1 MEKGKVEEDY
11 VIKNRWGN
19 KMSYLKGSEWR
30 KWDLHVHT
38 PFSYLNTQFGND
50 FDEYV
55 RQLFKKAIEKNIAA
69 IGITDYFTIEGY
81 KKLKQDYLEN
91 EEKLK
96 ELFTEDEIEKIKQIL
111 ILPNIEFRLNKLVGS
126 KRINYHVIFS
136 NELPIEDIEDN
147 FLREIKFIYE
157 GAPQTEDEKRP
168 LTKHNLEMLGQ
179 KLREEHEQFQS
190 KSDVEIGMTNAVV
203 DDTDI
208 ARILA
213 NKKSIFDG
221 KYLLLVPSDGDLS
234 RVSWDS
240 QDHNVRKVIIQKAD
254 GLFASNPNTIKWGLG
269 KDYST
274 PEEFIKEFKSLK
286 PCIWGSDA
294 HDFDKLF
301 EPDERR
307 YTWIKA
313 DPTFEGLRQITYEPE
328 ERVRIQEQN
337 PEFEVDKP
345 YFSSIVISG
354 DISVF
359 EGERVTLKKQ
369 IIPLNKNLVTII
381 GGRGTGK
388 SLLVNYLAHMIGYKF
403 KEKNFNFVDDVNF
416 KVEYA
421 KNNNETPEVV
431 TFSPEK
437 QAELDAIFI
446 EQNKLK
452 KLTDEKQVADEIKKL
467 LSLEKLQFN
476 NKLDEEITVLL
487 REIEEIK
494 GWFKK
499 ENEQGEKINDREF
512 NENKLEKYE
521 KLLSTITTEKNKEK
535 LQKYTENIKQIRH
548 YEDIIEEL
556 NALRLKLEG
565 VKTELN
571 FSVENINKLLPN
583 DLQIKLTPV
592 AFATQLNEIDNIKDF
607 IENYRKIKEQEN
619 KKIKSDFEQ
628 EGFRGDLTTLLQNA
642 EKYQREIEEINKRL
656 KLIGRKEKL
665 LKEKLDLRKEL
676 GKKLREEYERQ
687 KQIIEEAWHSIFSRI
702 ENPEHKNVVEKI
714 LSNRGIEITGQI
726 KFDLHKFNEKLK
738 TYLDLRTFRGDNPSE
753 DLGISD
759 IDSYWRFIEEDLGKY
774 IEGEKS
780 SHIKRD
786 KNLGELFFNLKERR
800 EYLHTIPEITY
811 NGKTLDKLSAG
822 QKGTL
827 YLLLQLATKTFS
839 TPLIIDQ
846 PEDDLDNEF
855 ITKELVNL
863 FKELKKYR
871 QMIIVTHNANL
882 VVTAD
887 AEQVIVANNEDE
899 NISYIMGSL
908 ENPVIIEK
916 VCQILEGGKEAFEKR
931 KNKYNF

>member
-1 MEKGKVEEDY
+1 
-11 VIKNRWGN
+11 
-19 KMSYLKGSEWR
+19 MSYLKGSEWR

-421 KNNNETPEVV
+421 KNNNETPEVI

>member
-1 MEKGKVEEDY
+1 
-11 VIKNRWGN
+11 
-19 KMSYLKGSEWR
+19 
-30 KWDLHVHT
+30 
-38 PFSYLNTQFGND
+38 
-50 FDEYV
+50 
-55 RQLFKKAIEKNIAA
+55 
-69 IGITDYFTIEGY
+69 
-81 KKLKQDYLEN
+81 
-91 EEKLK
+91 
-96 ELFTEDEIEKIKQIL
+96 
-111 ILPNIEFRLNKLVGS
+111 
-126 KRINYHVIFS
+126 
-136 NELPIEDIEDN
+136 
-147 FLREIKFIYE
+147 
-157 GAPQTEDEKRP
+157 
-168 LTKHNLEMLGQ
+168 MLGQ

>member
-1 MEKGKVEEDY
+1 VEKGKVEEDY

-592 AFATQLNEIDNIKDF
+592 AFATQLNEIDNIKDL
-607 IENYRKIKEQEN
+607 IENYRKSKEQEN

-676 GKKLREEYERQ
+676 GKKV
-687 KQIIEEAWHSIFSRI
+687 SIQVF
-702 ENPEHKNVVEKI
+702 KV
-714 LSNRGIEITGQI
+714 
-726 KFDLHKFNEKLK
+726 F
-738 TYLDLRTFRGDNPSE
+738 
-753 DLGISD
+753 
-759 IDSYWRFIEEDLGKY
+759 
-774 IEGEKS
+774 
-780 SHIKRD
+780 
-786 KNLGELFFNLKERR
+786 LF
-800 EYLHTIPEITY
+800 
-811 NGKTLDKLSAG
+811 
-822 QKGTL
+822 
-827 YLLLQLATKTFS
+827 
-839 TPLIIDQ
+839 
-846 PEDDLDNEF
+846 
-855 ITKELVNL
+855 
-863 FKELKKYR
+863 
-871 QMIIVTHNANL
+871 
-882 VVTAD
+882 
-887 AEQVIVANNEDE
+887 
-899 NISYIMGSL
+899 
-908 ENPVIIEK
+908 
-916 VCQILEGGKEAFEKR
+916 
-931 KNKYNF
+931 

>member
-1 MEKGKVEEDY
+1 
-11 VIKNRWGN
+11 
-19 KMSYLKGSEWR
+19 
-30 KWDLHVHT
+30 
-38 PFSYLNTQFGND
+38 
-50 FDEYV
+50 
-55 RQLFKKAIEKNIAA
+55 
-69 IGITDYFTIEGY
+69 
-81 KKLKQDYLEN
+81 
-91 EEKLK
+91 
-96 ELFTEDEIEKIKQIL
+96 
-111 ILPNIEFRLNKLVGS
+111 
-126 KRINYHVIFS
+126 
-136 NELPIEDIEDN
+136 
-147 FLREIKFIYE
+147 
-157 GAPQTEDEKRP
+157 
-168 LTKHNLEMLGQ
+168 MLGQ

-421 KNNNETPEVV
+421 KNNNETPEVI

>member
-1 MEKGKVEEDY
+1 
-11 VIKNRWGN
+11 
-19 KMSYLKGSEWR
+19 MSYLKGSEWR

-55 RQLFKKAIEKNIAA
+55 RQLFKKTIEKNIAA

>member
-1 MEKGKVEEDY
+1 
-11 VIKNRWGN
+11 
-19 KMSYLKGSEWR
+19 
-30 KWDLHVHT
+30 
-38 PFSYLNTQFGND
+38 
-50 FDEYV
+50 
-55 RQLFKKAIEKNIAA
+55 
-69 IGITDYFTIEGY
+69 
-81 KKLKQDYLEN
+81 
-91 EEKLK
+91 
-96 ELFTEDEIEKIKQIL
+96 
-111 ILPNIEFRLNKLVGS
+111 
-126 KRINYHVIFS
+126 
-136 NELPIEDIEDN
+136 
-147 FLREIKFIYE
+147 
-157 GAPQTEDEKRP
+157 
-168 LTKHNLEMLGQ
+168 MLGQ
-179 KLREEHEQFQS
+179 KLREEHEQFQFQS

>member
-1 MEKGKVEEDY
+1 
-11 VIKNRWGN
+11 
-19 KMSYLKGSEWR
+19 MSYLKGSEWR

>member
-1 MEKGKVEEDY
+1 
-11 VIKNRWGN
+11 
-19 KMSYLKGSEWR
+19 
-30 KWDLHVHT
+30 
-38 PFSYLNTQFGND
+38 
-50 FDEYV
+50 V
-55 RQLFKKAIEKNIAA
+55 RNI
-69 IGITDYFTIEGY
+69 G
-81 KKLKQDYLEN
+81 
-91 EEKLK
+91 
-96 ELFTEDEIEKIKQIL
+96 
-111 ILPNIEFRLNKLVGS
+111 
-126 KRINYHVIFS
+126 
-136 NELPIEDIEDN
+136 
-147 FLREIKFIYE
+147 
-157 GAPQTEDEKRP
+157 
-168 LTKHNLEMLGQ
+168 
-179 KLREEHEQFQS
+179 
-190 KSDVEIGMTNAVV
+190 
-203 DDTDI
+203 
-208 ARILA
+208 
-213 NKKSIFDG
+213 
-221 KYLLLVPSDGDLS
+221 
-234 RVSWDS
+234 
-240 QDHNVRKVIIQKAD
+240 
-254 GLFASNPNTIKWGLG
+254 
-269 KDYST
+269 
-274 PEEFIKEFKSLK
+274 
-286 PCIWGSDA
+286 
-294 HDFDKLF
+294 
-301 EPDERR
+301 
-307 YTWIKA
+307 
-313 DPTFEGLRQITYEPE
+313 
-328 ERVRIQEQN
+328 
-337 PEFEVDKP
+337 
-345 YFSSIVISG
+345 
-354 DISVF
+354 
-359 EGERVTLKKQ
+359 
-369 IIPLNKNLVTII
+369 
-381 GGRGTGK
+381 
-388 SLLVNYLAHMIGYKF
+388 
-403 KEKNFNFVDDVNF
+403 
-416 KVEYA
+416 
-421 KNNNETPEVV
+421 
-431 TFSPEK
+431 
-437 QAELDAIFI
+437 
-446 EQNKLK
+446 
-452 KLTDEKQVADEIKKL
+452 
-467 LSLEKLQFN
+467 
-476 NKLDEEITVLL
+476 
-487 REIEEIK
+487 
-494 GWFKK
+494 
-499 ENEQGEKINDREF
+499 
-512 NENKLEKYE
+512 
-521 KLLSTITTEKNKEK
+521 STITTEKNKEK

>member
-1 MEKGKVEEDY
+1 
-11 VIKNRWGN
+11 
-19 KMSYLKGSEWR
+19 MSYLKGSEWR

-421 KNNNETPEVV
+421 KNNNETPEVI

-592 AFATQLNEIDNIKDF
+592 AFATQLNEIDNIKDL
-607 IENYRKIKEQEN
+607 IENYRKSKEQEN

>member
-1 MEKGKVEEDY
+1 
-11 VIKNRWGN
+11 
-19 KMSYLKGSEWR
+19 MSYLKGSEWR

-55 RQLFKKAIEKNIAA
+55 RQLFKKTIEKNIAA

-726 KFDLHKFNEKLK
+726 KFDLHKFNEKL
-738 TYLDLRTFRGDNPSE
+738 
-753 DLGISD
+753 
-759 IDSYWRFIEEDLGKY
+759 
-774 IEGEKS
+774 
-780 SHIKRD
+780 
-786 KNLGELFFNLKERR
+786 
-800 EYLHTIPEITY
+800 
-811 NGKTLDKLSAG
+811 
-822 QKGTL
+822 Q
-827 YLLLQLATKTFS
+827 
-839 TPLIIDQ
+839 
-846 PEDDLDNEF
+846 
-855 ITKELVNL
+855 
-863 FKELKKYR
+863 
-871 QMIIVTHNANL
+871 
-882 VVTAD
+882 
-887 AEQVIVANNEDE
+887 
-899 NISYIMGSL
+899 
-908 ENPVIIEK
+908 
-916 VCQILEGGKEAFEKR
+916 
-931 KNKYNF
+931 

>member
-1 MEKGKVEEDY
+1 MG
-11 VIKNRWGN
+11 
-19 KMSYLKGSEWR
+19 YLKGSEWR

-55 RQLFKKAIEKNIAA
+55 RQLFKKAIEKSIAA

-592 AFATQLNEIDNIKDF
+592 AFAIQLNEIDNIKDL

>member
-1 MEKGKVEEDY
+1 
-11 VIKNRWGN
+11 
-19 KMSYLKGSEWR
+19 MSYLKGSEWR

-313 DPTFEGLRQITYEPE
+313 DRTFEGLRQITYEPE

>member
-1 MEKGKVEEDY
+1 
-11 VIKNRWGN
+11 
-19 KMSYLKGSEWR
+19 
-30 KWDLHVHT
+30 
-38 PFSYLNTQFGND
+38 
-50 FDEYV
+50 
-55 RQLFKKAIEKNIAA
+55 
-69 IGITDYFTIEGY
+69 
-81 KKLKQDYLEN
+81 
-91 EEKLK
+91 
-96 ELFTEDEIEKIKQIL
+96 
-111 ILPNIEFRLNKLVGS
+111 
-126 KRINYHVIFS
+126 
-136 NELPIEDIEDN
+136 
-147 FLREIKFIYE
+147 
-157 GAPQTEDEKRP
+157 
-168 LTKHNLEMLGQ
+168 
-179 KLREEHEQFQS
+179 
-190 KSDVEIGMTNAVV
+190 
-203 DDTDI
+203 
-208 ARILA
+208 
-213 NKKSIFDG
+213 
-221 KYLLLVPSDGDLS
+221 
-234 RVSWDS
+234 
-240 QDHNVRKVIIQKAD
+240 
-254 GLFASNPNTIKWGLG
+254 
-269 KDYST
+269 
-274 PEEFIKEFKSLK
+274 
-286 PCIWGSDA
+286 
-294 HDFDKLF
+294 
-301 EPDERR
+301 
-307 YTWIKA
+307 
-313 DPTFEGLRQITYEPE
+313 
-328 ERVRIQEQN
+328 
-337 PEFEVDKP
+337 
-345 YFSSIVISG
+345 
-354 DISVF
+354 
-359 EGERVTLKKQ
+359 
-369 IIPLNKNLVTII
+369 
-381 GGRGTGK
+381 
-388 SLLVNYLAHMIGYKF
+388 MIGYKF

-421 KNNNETPEVV
+421 KNNNETPEVI

>member
-1 MEKGKVEEDY
+1 
-11 VIKNRWGN
+11 
-19 KMSYLKGSEWR
+19 MSYLKGSEWR

-269 KDYST
+269 KDYYST

-421 KNNNETPEVV
+421 KNNNETPEVI

>member
-1 MEKGKVEEDY
+1 
-11 VIKNRWGN
+11 
-19 KMSYLKGSEWR
+19 MSYLKGSEWR

-38 PFSYLNTQFGND
+38 PFSYLNNQFGND
-50 FDEYV
+50 LDEYV
-55 RQLFKKAIEKNIAA
+55 RQLFKKAIENDIAA

-81 KKLKQDYLEN
+81 KKLKQNYLEN